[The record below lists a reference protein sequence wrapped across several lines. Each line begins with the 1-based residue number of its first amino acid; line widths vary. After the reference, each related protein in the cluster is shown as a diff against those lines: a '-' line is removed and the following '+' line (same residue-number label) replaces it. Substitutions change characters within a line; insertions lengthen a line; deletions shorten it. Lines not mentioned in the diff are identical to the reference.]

1 MEFTPLTGQQRDD
14 FERDGFLVVPQA
26 LPPAMAGRL
35 LEACDRLYEQGR
47 RADGMNERGFWQ
59 LRNCLPEDDV
69 FLELLDWPATVP
81 LVVQLLNHNIQLITS
96 HLVVRPPI
104 PADSDSS
111 YGRSGWHRD
120 GGTCPSDLGAAQ
132 PRMFIKIAYWL
143 SDISEPGRGA
153 IRLLP
158 GSNDTGVEPPEGDP
172 AGSEV
177 FAMRCRPGDAV
188 LFENRTM
195 HAVGPNLSEVT
206 RKTLFLGYGYR
217 WLRPMD
223 YLRMPEELLD
233 RCDPVRRQLLGD
245 CSSAMGFQIPEA
257 GEVPLKEWMQEHT
270 GVGSNAAT
278 RSPPSRSAP
287 RASCPAEPCA
297 SAPAST
303 CARAGSCRSSAT
315 PSTTRRRGR
324 RPTSPAH
331 SRLPGSPGA
340 TATTGSP
347 ADT

>member
-69 FLELLDWPATVP
+69 FLEILDWPATVP

-172 AGSEV
+172 AGSED

-206 RKTLFLGYGYR
+206 RKTLFFGYGYR

-270 GVGSNAAT
+270 GVEIERRDEIPALKVGAA
-278 RSPPSRSAP
+278 R
-287 RASCPAEPCA
+287 
-297 SAPAST
+297 
-303 CARAGSCRSSAT
+303 
-315 PSTTRRRGR
+315 
-324 RPTSPAH
+324 
-331 SRLPGSPGA
+331 
-340 TATTGSP
+340 
-347 ADT
+347 